1 MSKRVVIDPITR
13 IEGHLRV
20 EVEVDENNVIKKA
33 WSSSTL
39 WRGIEVILKGR
50 TPMDVG
56 LIVQRICGVCTYSHY
71 RCGTE
76 AVENALGVKIPL
88 NAKYLRSLMQTSLY
102 MHDHIVHFYH
112 LHGLDWVDVVSAL
125 SADPALAAQ
134 EALNYTEN
142 PIAAGEGDLR
152 AVQERVAGLVATGK
166 LGPFANAYWGNGTYK
181 FTPEQ
186 NLIALSHYL
195 KALEVQRIAAEMLAI
210 FGGKSPHPQ
219 SIVVGGV
226 TSVRDML
233 SPARLQEWKQK
244 HQIVQDFIIR
254 AYKADIVMAA
264 AAFGA
269 EPSVLGG
276 VNVKNFL
283 ATEDFLLSD
292 GQYMFNQGVIMNGD
306 LGNVSDL
313 DPDMI
318 AEDATHAWYK
328 ADGPQ
333 HPYDGTTVPDYTGFV
348 ERDTVYGKLPTV
360 DGDGKYT
367 WVKSP
372 RYNGE
377 PVEVGPLASLLVS
390 YARGNQ
396 VVVDSVNGLLEATG
410 LPVEALFTTLGRTAA
425 RMLQT
430 VIVAEEGL
438 KTFDA
443 MLTNMQSD
451 EATYVKPEID
461 SSKEYIGHA
470 MIEAPRGM
478 LSHWIRIK
486 GGLVENYQAVVPT
499 TWNAGPV
506 DAQGKMGPYEA
517 SLIGLKLEDPTK
529 PLEVIRIIHSFDP
542 CMACA
547 VHVMDYKGQNLGEF
561 KIDPNGF

>member
-1 MSKRVVIDPITR
+1 MSQRVVIDPITR
-13 IEGHLRV
+13 IEGHLRI
-20 EVEVDENNVIKKA
+20 EVEVDEHNEITKA

-50 TPMDVG
+50 SPMDVG

-71 RCGTE
+71 RAGIE
-76 AVENALGVKIPL
+76 AVENALGTQIPL

-125 SADPALAAQ
+125 SADPAAAAA
-134 EALNYTEN
+134 EALKYTDV
-142 PIAAGEGDLR
+142 PIAAGEGELR
-152 AVQERVAGLVATGK
+152 AVQQRVKGFVETGK
-166 LGPFANAYWGNGTYK
+166 LGPFANAYWGNSTYK

-195 KALEVQRIAAEMLAI
+195 KALEIQRVAAEMLAI

-219 SIVVGGV
+219 SLVVGGV

-244 HQIVQDFIIR
+244 HATVTDFIHR

-264 AAFGA
+264 AAFGS

-276 VNVKNFL
+276 VKVTNFL
-283 ATEDFLLSD
+283 ATNDFVLAD
-292 GQYMFNQGVIMNGD
+292 GQYMFDQGVIMNGD
-306 LGNVSDL
+306 LANVSDL
-313 DPDMI
+313 NPEFI
-318 AEDATHAWYK
+318 KEDVSHAWYK

-333 HPYDGTTVPDYTGFV
+333 HPYEGTTIPDYTGFI
-348 ERDTVYGKLPTV
+348 ERDTVYGKLPTL
-360 DGDGKYT
+360 DGDGKYS

-372 RYNGE
+372 RYQDE

-390 YARGNQ
+390 YARGNK

-410 LPVEALFTTLGRTAA
+410 LPVAALFTTLGRTAA

-443 MLTNMQSD
+443 MLVNMQSD
-451 EATYVKPEID
+451 ESTYTKPEMD
-461 SSKEYIGHA
+461 SSREYTGHS

-506 DAQGKMGPYEA
+506 DANGKMGPYEA

-542 CMACA
+542 CMACS
-547 VHVMDYKGQNLGEF
+547 VHVMDFKGQELGQF
-561 KIDPNGF
+561 RIDPNG

>member
-20 EVEVDENNVIKKA
+20 EVEVDENNVVQKA

-39 WRGIEVILKGR
+39 WRGLEVILKGR
-50 TPMDVG
+50 SPHDVG
-56 LIVQRICGVCTYSHY
+56 LLIQRICGVCTYSHY
-71 RCGTE
+71 RAGVE
-76 AVENALGVKIPL
+76 AVEDALGTKIPL

-125 SADPALAAQ
+125 SADPAAAAQ
-134 EALNYTEN
+134 EAMKYTDK
-142 PIAAGEGDLR
+142 PIAAGEGELR
-152 AVQERVAGLVATGK
+152 AVQERVKGFVETGK

-195 KALEVQRIAAEMLAI
+195 KALEVQRVAAEMLAI

-219 SIVVGGV
+219 SLVVGGV
-226 TSVRDML
+226 TAVRDML

-244 HQIVQDFIIR
+244 HAIVTDFIHR
-254 AYKADIVMAA
+254 AYKADIMMAA
-264 AAFGA
+264 AAFGN

-276 VNVKNFL
+276 VAIKNFMATNDFVL
-283 ATEDFLLSD
+283 AD
-292 GQYMFNQGVIMNGD
+292 GEYMFDGGVIMNGD
-306 LGNVSDL
+306 LTSVTDIDNDL
-313 DPDMI
+313 I
-318 AEDATHAWYK
+318 KEDVTHSWYK
-328 ADGPQ
+328 ADGAQ
-333 HPYDGTTVPDYTGFV
+333 HPYEGTTIPDYTGFV
-348 ERDTVYGKLPTV
+348 ERDTVYGKLPTL
-360 DGDGKYT
+360 DGDGKYS

-372 RYNGE
+372 RYGDE
-377 PVEVGPLASLLVS
+377 PIEVGPLASLLVS
-390 YARGNQ
+390 YARGNK
-396 VVVDSVNGLLEATG
+396 VVVKSVNELLEATG

-443 MLTNMQSD
+443 MLLNMQTD
-451 EATYVKPEID
+451 ESTYVKPEID
-461 SSKEYIGHA
+461 SDKEYQGVG

-506 DAQGKMGPYEA
+506 DANGKMGPYEA

-542 CMACA
+542 CMACS
-547 VHVMDYKGQNLGEF
+547 VHVMDYKGADLGEF
-561 KIDPNGF
+561 RINPNGQ

>member
-20 EVEVDENNVIKKA
+20 EVEVDENNVINKA

-71 RCGTE
+71 RAGIE
-76 AVENALGVKIPL
+76 AVEDALGTQIPL

-125 SADPALAAQ
+125 SADPAAAAQ
-134 EALNYTEN
+134 EALKYTDK
-142 PIAAGEGDLR
+142 PISAGEGELR
-152 AVQERVAGLVATGK
+152 AVQERVKGFVETGK

-195 KALEVQRIAAEMLAI
+195 KALEVQRVAAEMLAI

-219 SIVVGGV
+219 SLVVGGV

-244 HQIVQDFIIR
+244 HAIVTDFIHR

-264 AAFGA
+264 AAFGG

-276 VNVKNFL
+276 VNVKNFMATNDFVL
-283 ATEDFLLSD
+283 AD
-292 GQYMFNQGVIMNGD
+292 GQYMFDQGVIMNGD
-306 LGNVSDL
+306 LAGVTDINPDL
-313 DPDMI
+313 I
-318 AEDATHAWYK
+318 KEDVTHAWYK
-328 ADGPQ
+328 ADGAQ

-348 ERDTVYGKLPTV
+348 ERDTVYGKLPTL
-360 DGDGKYT
+360 DGDGKYS

-372 RYNGE
+372 RYDDE
-377 PVEVGPLASLLVS
+377 PMEVGPLASLLVS
-390 YARGNQ
+390 YAKGNK

-443 MLTNMQSD
+443 MLVNMQSD
-451 EATYVKPEID
+451 ESTYVKPVMD
-461 SSKEYIGHA
+461 SNQEYVGHS

-506 DAQGKMGPYEA
+506 DANGKMGPYEA

-542 CMACA
+542 CMACS
-547 VHVMDYKGQNLGEF
+547 VHVMDFKGQELGEF
-561 KIDPNGF
+561 RIDPNGQ

>member
-1 MSKRVVIDPITR
+1 MNQRVVIDPITR
-13 IEGHLRV
+13 IEGHLRI
-20 EVEVDENNVIKKA
+20 EVEVDENNVIQKA
-33 WSSSTL
+33 WSASTL

-76 AVENALGVKIPL
+76 AVEDALGIKIPL
-88 NAKYLRSLMQTSLY
+88 NARYLRSLMHTSLF
-102 MHDHIVHFYH
+102 MHDHVVHFYH

-125 SADPALAAQ
+125 SADPVKAAQ
-134 EALNYTEN
+134 VALQYTDK
-142 PIAAGEGDLR
+142 PIAAGEGELR
-152 AVQERVAGLVATGK
+152 AVQERVKGFVETGK

-210 FGGKSPHPQ
+210 FGGKQPHPQ
-219 SIVVGGV
+219 SLVVGGV

-244 HQIVQDFIIR
+244 HDIVADFIER
-254 AYKADIVMAA
+254 AYKADVIMAA
-264 AAFGA
+264 EAFGK

-276 VNVKNFL
+276 VKIHNFM
-283 ATEDFLLSD
+283 ATNDFVTAD
-292 GQYMFNQGVIMNGD
+292 GEYIFQQGVIMNGD
-306 LGNVSDL
+306 LSNVTDINPNL
-313 DPDMI
+313 I
-318 AEDATHAWYK
+318 AEDVTHAWYK
-328 ADGPQ
+328 ADDAQ

-360 DGDGKYT
+360 DGDNKYS

-377 PVEVGPLASLLVS
+377 PVEVGPLSCLLVN
-390 YARGNQ
+390 YAKGNQ
-396 VVVDSVNGLLEATG
+396 VVVDAVNGLLQRTG
-410 LPVEALFTTLGRTAA
+410 LPIEALFTTLGRTAA

-430 VIVAEEGL
+430 SIVAKESM
-438 KTFDA
+438 KTFNA
-443 MLTNMQSD
+443 LLTNMLSD
-451 EATYVKPEID
+451 ESTYVQPVID
-461 SSKEYIGHA
+461 PNKEYRGVG

-506 DAQGKMGPYEA
+506 DANGKIGPYEA
-517 SLIGLKLEDPTK
+517 SLVGLKLEDPTK

-547 VHVMDYKGQNLGEF
+547 VHVMDYKGQSMGEF
-561 KIDPNGF
+561 RVDPNGL